1 MTNMKDS
8 VRCTNCKSCIAGQQ
22 RSVRASAKNSGK
34 TWKDCGRAASK
45 TSSKSNFGE
54 GCSAEI
60 SEVRNVRKGRARLCK
75 AMQGY
80 ARLARL
86 AFVGEMKARRS
97 RWREI
102 WGDGKH
108 MQTACSVERK
118 PSKYPDMSRYI
129 SMQLQDS
136 LPTYQYTIEMSAGY
150 WKVKQSANCK
160 LDLFC
165 KDLWCSLDLEL

>member
-1 MTNMKDS
+1 MERLWKGCEQNELQKQFRRG
-8 VRCTNCKSCIAGQQ
+8 VFRRNLWG
-22 RSVRASAKNSGK
+22 AKCAKGK
-34 TWKDCGRAASK
+34 G
-45 TSSKSNFGE
+45 
-54 GCSAEI
+54 
-60 SEVRNVRKGRARLCK
+60 K

-165 KDLWCSLDLEL
+165 KDLWCSLDLELQLNCSWVWET